1 MFPARVQRGIELAI
15 EGHRKG
21 YLDPTRLQA
30 VLTFYDRDG
39 AVDPPEPEL
48 VLQRVG
54 GLTTGQLTDLLGV
67 SAEPVEG
74 TPFTDRLS
82 LLEPI
87 GEGAMGAVYR
97 AHDRVLKRTVAV
109 KVIKPDRLDAANADR
124 LLARF
129 QREAEAM
136 ARVRHPAC
144 VPIFDAGVEKAHG
157 RPYIVMGLVAGKSLR
172 QLIAEQDGP
181 LDWRRVVTWGRDLA
195 LGLQACHD
203 VGVVHRDV
211 KPANVLVDAGD
222 RPFLT
227 DFGVALDDQARTKLT
242 AEQAAVGTLA
252 YMAPEQ
258 AVGHPVD
265 ARVDVYAL
273 GATLYE
279 AATGR
284 APFEATHALLLI
296 RQIVE
301 ADPEPLRRLAP
312 AAPADLDAVLQQAL
326 AKSRDD
332 RYATAQALALDL
344 GRVLA
349 GEPVLARRTAQDQLA
364 RWVARRRRP
373 LGLALLAAVG
383 VSVVAGVTTRARA
396 RRLRAEVLGAI
407 EAAATTSDLDAAA
420 RQLARHQLV
429 DDAELGRAV
438 RAAQDDLGA
447 RRALALGA
455 AHVRTA
461 AQAQARVHE
470 VREELHE
477 LRKSLEEAPLSLTS
491 AQLQRTR
498 DLNVALRE
506 ANRASSSALD
516 AAQAEAARLLGAAH
530 EADRRA
536 LLAEALGLRL
546 AQEED
551 PTALARLKA
560 ELRSL
565 EPKHPAVAPVV
576 VTIGV
581 TPVAECR
588 VLRLE
593 YDPASGCMLER
604 PAAAGPSP
612 LTVALAP
619 DDYVVVMQADGRL
632 PARRCLRVEP
642 RGARELEI
650 ALVESASLGALAGL
664 DLVFAPGG
672 VCRRGYQLRPAES
685 VDDLLVPRNETDVD
699 LWRSFALATTDSA
712 APWPDEARRIPAGMV
727 TYGEAVG
734 FAVWWSWLLKEA
746 SSPWR
751 ARLPRLP
758 EMHWLLRGEFAW
770 VYPWGPLLE
779 TTFFANS
786 STVPRGLPGV
796 DAFPRDRSWAGVHAL
811 AGSCFEWVE
820 SRPERHEFKVF
831 GASKVTMP
839 EQAGSQLAGWSE
851 VAEDLA
857 YDTNTVRLVFEPCP
871 LPDVVTDLA
880 AAQRH
885 SQAARRLETQDKQL
899 EAQQA
904 WGQAIA
910 ASPLDPDLWAARAV
924 CKNIRGDL
932 WGAWWDLSRAL
943 ALGPTDEAV
952 LRFNRA
958 FVQRQRGL
966 PAEAAADV
974 TRALELK
981 PGWPDGLALLGR
993 IRAALGELDAA
1004 RAALREALRLDPASE
1019 GRVREWLAEVD
1030 AAEQAQPR

>member
-30 VLTFYDRDG
+30 VLTFYDREG

-258 AVGHPVD
+258 ATGHPVD

-301 ADPEPLRRLAP
+301 ADPEPLKRLAP

-344 GRVLA
+344 GRVLS

-373 LGLALLAAVG
+373 LGLALLVAVA
-383 VSVVAGVTTRARA
+383 VSVLAGVTTRARA

-407 EAAATTSDLDAAA
+407 ETAATASDLDAAA
-420 RQLARHQLV
+420 RQLARHELV

-447 RRALALGA
+447 RRALRDGTAHLRTARETRASVQILDEEYRALGK
-455 AHVRTA
+455 
-461 AQAQARVHE
+461 
-470 VREELHE
+470 EL
-477 LRKSLEEAPLSLTS
+477 LEKHTLPHD
-491 AQLQRTR
+491 QLQRMR
-498 DLNVALRE
+498 DLSVALRD
-506 ANRASSSALD
+506 AQRGVSSSLD
-516 AAQAEAARLLGAAH
+516 AAAADAGRPGSDAHEAERRALRAEVLALRLWEEKDPKGAARL
-530 EADRRA
+530 EEEIR
-536 LLAEALGLRL
+536 RL
-546 AQEED
+546 A
-551 PTALARLKA
+551 PG
-560 ELRSL
+560 
-565 EPKHPAVAPVV
+565 HPAVAPVA
-576 VTIGV
+576 VTIGAD
-581 TPVAECR
+581 PAADCQ

-593 YDPASGCMLER
+593 YDPSSGRMLER
-604 PAAAGPSP
+604 EAASGRTP
-612 LTVALAP
+612 LAVALTPHDYVVTLTAPDRLPTRRCLEVVAATPREVTVAL
-619 DDYVVVMQADGRL
+619 
-632 PARRCLRVEP
+632 
-642 RGARELEI
+642 I
-650 ALVESASLGALAGL
+650 ESRSLGALALLG
-664 DLVFAPGG
+664 VVPAPGG
-672 VCRRGYQLRPAES
+672 QCRRGEALLPGEL
-685 VDDLLVPRNETDVD
+685 VGDLLVQRQETDQDV
-699 LWRSFALATTDSA
+699 WRSFVLSSGDSTRT
-712 APWPDEARRIPAGMV
+712 WPPFPRRLPAGFV
-727 TYGEAVG
+727 TYADAERYSR
-734 FAVWWSWLLKEA
+734 WWTSLLRDARSSWG
-746 SSPWR
+746 
-751 ARLPRLP
+751 ARLPALA
-758 EMHWLLRGEFAW
+758 EMHWLVRGEFRW
-770 VYPWGPLLE
+770 HYPWGPVLE
-779 TTFFANS
+779 PTFFANIV
-786 STVPRGLPGV
+786 TVNQQLGPI
-796 DAFPRDRSWAGVHAL
+796 DAFPDDLSWAHVHGL
-811 AGSCFEWVE
+811 AGSCLEWVD
-820 SRPERHEFKVF
+820 STNVGEFRAF
-831 GASKVTMP
+831 GAHMSVAP
-839 EQAGSQLAGWSE
+839 SQAAYLLGGWSC
-851 VAEDLA
+851 VAQDLA

-958 FVQRQRGL
+958 FVQRQCGL
-966 PAEAAADV
+966 SAEAAAIAPW
-974 TRALELK
+974 TPYSQRRK
-981 PGWPDGLALLGR
+981 RP
-993 IRAALGELDAA
+993 A
-1004 RAALREALRLDPASE
+1004 RP
-1019 GRVREWLAEVD
+1019 
-1030 AAEQAQPR
+1030 P